1 MKKLIALLLAVAMVA
16 CLFVGCGNDDD
27 KETEATTAAPTGD
40 TTTAP
45 AEDDKTAAVDMK
57 VAMVTDYG
65 DITDQSFNQT
75 TYEAGKAWCDAA
87 GVEFSYF
94 KPTNDSTEARVAS
107 IELAIE
113 EGYNVLLLPGYAF
126 AGAIVETAEANP
138 DVYYIALDVG
148 EYDLQDAAGHADDFG
163 YVYPANVYSGVYQ
176 EELSGF
182 MAGVAAVKL
191 GYTELGFLGGIAV
204 PAVMRF
210 GYGFVQGADY
220 AAKET
225 GATVNVKYCYGNQ
238 FFGDA
243 DITAYMDTWYAEGTQ
258 VVFACGGG
266 IYSSAAEAANK
277 VGGKVIGVDV
287 DQKGIIDGSYAEGM
301 TVTSAMKGLGATVK
315 MMLSELQAG
324 NWANYS
330 GKVETLGLVS
340 GTELD
345 KNYVAL
351 PETTQFAEGFTQED
365 YAALV
370 AAMFDG
376 TITVSGSTEA
386 EPTVTNINVDYQ
398 GNIK

>member
-16 CLFVGCGNDDD
+16 CLFVGCGKDD
-27 KETEATTAAPTGD
+27 TTD
-40 TTTAP
+40 ETTTAP
-45 AEDDKTAAVDMK
+45 TEVENNDTTVPAPVVDLK

-75 TYEAGKAWCDAA
+75 TYEAGKAWCEANN
-87 GVEFSYF
+87 VEFSYF
-94 KPTNDSTEARVAS
+94 KPTNDSLEARVAS

-113 EGYNVLLLPGYAF
+113 QGYNTLLLPGFAF
-126 AGAIVETAEANP
+126 GGAIAETAAQNP
-138 DVYYIALDVG
+138 EVYYIALDVSAADLG
-148 EYDLQDAAGHADDFG
+148 EG
-163 YVYPANVYSGVYQ
+163 YQVPANVYCAVYQ

-220 AAKET
+220 AAGLT
-225 GATVNVKYCYGNQ
+225 GAKVNVKYCYGNQ

-266 IYSSAAEAANK
+266 IYSSAAEAAVK
-277 VGGKVIGVDV
+277 VNGKVIGVDV
-287 DQKGIIDGSYAEGM
+287 DQKGIIDGTYGEGL

-315 MMLSELQAG
+315 ATLTGLAAG
-324 NWANYS
+324 NWADYS
-330 GKVETLGLVS
+330 TKVETLGLVS
-340 GTELD
+340 GTDLEA
-345 KNYVAL
+345 NFVQL
-351 PETTQFAEGFTQED
+351 PTTTQFGEGFTAED

-370 AAMFDG
+370 ADMFAG
-376 TITVSGSTEA
+376 TITVSGAIDA
-386 EPTVTNINVDYQ
+386 EPAVSNITVDYQ

>member
-16 CLFVGCGNDDD
+16 CLFVGCGKD
-27 KETEATTAAPTGD
+27 EPEETTAAPAEE
-40 TTTAP
+40 TTAAP
-45 AEDDKTAAVDMK
+45 AEETTAAPAFEMK

-75 TYEAGKAWCDAA
+75 TYEAGKAWCEAN

-94 KPTNDSTEARVAS
+94 KPTNDATEARVAS

-113 EGYNVLLLPGYAF
+113 QGYNVLLLPGFAF
-126 AGAIVETAEANP
+126 AGAIVETAEQNP

-148 EYDLQDAAGHADDFG
+148 EFDLQDAAGKADDFS

-220 AAKET
+220 AAGLT
-225 GATVNVKYCYGNQ
+225 GTKVNVKYCYGNQ

-266 IYSSAAEAANK
+266 IYSSAAEAAAR

-287 DQKGIIDGSYAEGM
+287 DQKGIIDGTYGEGM

-315 MMLSELQAG
+315 ATLTGLAAG
-324 NWANYS
+324 NWADYS
-330 GKVETLGLVS
+330 TKVETLGLVS
-340 GTELD
+340 GTDLEA
-345 KNYVAL
+345 NFVQL
-351 PETTQFAEGFTQED
+351 PTTTQFGEGFTAED

-370 AAMFDG
+370 ADMFAG
-376 TITVSGSTEA
+376 TVTVSGAIDA
-386 EPTVTNINVDYQ
+386 EPTVANITVDYQ